1 MNKAGTYFETEHL
14 VIRNLEYDDAEQL
27 YNNHLNEKMKKWFPN
42 EVYADIDEA
51 KGAIEFFSDCVNNDR
66 LPFVL
71 AVELKETG
79 ELIGDTGVSE
89 VEGVPNEVEIGY
101 QICDKYSGKGYAS
114 ELVKAMTEFSF
125 SRFAISVVFGRVIH
139 GNDASARVLQKA
151 GYSFV
156 TEEFGAE
163 DDPYGNGMW
172 VYKKEK

>member
-51 KGAIEFFSDCVNNDR
+51 KGAIEFFSDCVKNDR

-89 VEGVPNEVEIGY
+89 VEGVPKEIV
-101 QICDKYSGKGYAS
+101 SW
-114 ELVKAMTEFSF
+114 VKCRINTTFDP
-125 SRFAISVVFGRVIH
+125 VFV
-139 GNDASARVLQKA
+139 
-151 GYSFV
+151 
-156 TEEFGAE
+156 
-163 DDPYGNGMW
+163 
-172 VYKKEK
+172 